1 MAAEFILTHELTV
14 LYQLKYDREQII
26 RLSIHHLQML
36 QDKQFTQRVAYK
48 FSNIP
53 DAARFEP
60 DEIEELD
67 EIEEFDQ
74 FNSGKRNLESTG
86 HRDKSDREHASNL
99 KKRRISFGSG
109 NSPVFP
115 D

>member
-1 MAAEFILTHELTV
+1 MAAEFLLTHELSV

-26 RLSIHHLQML
+26 RLRIHHLQML

-53 DAARFEP
+53 EAARFEP
-60 DEIEELD
+60 VEIEELD
-67 EIEEFDQ
+67 RIEELDQ
-74 FNSGKRNLESTG
+74 LNSGKRNLESTG
-86 HRDKSDREHASNL
+86 HRDKSDREHPPDL
-99 KKRRISFGSG
+99 KKRRHSFGSR
-109 NSPVFP
+109 NSPVFS